1 MKTVAIISGYLI
13 AFMASAASDS
23 VDPARTIRSSS
34 GQFIVNGAVLELP
47 PSAPSATNQQLLEL
61 DPNLLA
67 VSCERIKQV
76 LLSELGVADLWR
88 GRIHVGINSSM
99 ASNQPPVIGAKVF
112 TDGWAYRLELPRQI
126 ERLKLVR
133 GVTQVLLMEFANR
146 NAGLRSA
153 EIPLWLSE
161 GLSQHLINSAET
173 DLVLSQPRWTVNNI
187 NVNWLARRAVRRDPL
202 KDARE
207 RLRTHAALS
216 FSKLGDPAPDQLPEE
231 PWKTYQSCSQLFV
244 TQLAQLNG
252 GRAALMQ
259 FLWLLPHHLN
269 WQTAFL
275 TAFKPQFPRLLD
287 VEKWWAVVL
296 VHFTG
301 LDPMNSW
308 SREVAV
314 QKLDDVLRPPVLV
327 AANSKVLPHRSR
339 MTVQQIISDWD
350 YLRQRIILRQTATQL
365 LMMRFKTPV
374 EMAALVDEYRA
385 TLDNYLTSHD
395 QLGAARSLPGLPPT
409 RADVLARDVVKKMNE
424 LDQRRALYGRPNT
437 AGASTLAAPGK

>member
-1 MKTVAIISGYLI
+1 MKNLAIISGCLI
-13 AFMASAASDS
+13 AFMASAASDP
-23 VDPARTIRSSS
+23 VRTIRSSS
-34 GQFIVNGAVLELP
+34 GQFIVSGAVLGP
-47 PSAPSATNQQLLEL
+47 PPAVPSSTNLTVLEL

-76 LLSELGVADLWR
+76 LLGELGLPDLWR
-88 GRIHVGINSSM
+88 GRIYVGINSSM
-99 ASNQPPVIGAKVF
+99 ASNQPPVIGAKVY
-112 TDGWAYRLELPRQI
+112 TDGWVYRLELPRQI

-133 GVTQVLLMEFANR
+133 GVAQVLLMELANR

-161 GLSQHLINSAET
+161 GLSQHLMNSAET

-187 NVNWLARRAVRRDPL
+187 NVNWLARKAVRRDPL

-231 PWKTYQSCSQLFV
+231 PWKTYQVCSQLFF

-252 GRAALMQ
+252 GRAALVQ

-308 SREVAV
+308 SREVAA
-314 QKLDDVLRPPVLV
+314 QKLDDALRPPVLV
-327 AANSKVLPHRSR
+327 AANRKDLPHRAR
-339 MTVQQIISDWD
+339 MTVQQIISEWD
-350 YLRQRIILRQTATQL
+350 YLRQRIILKQTATQL

-385 TLDNYLTSHD
+385 TLDNYLTRHD
-395 QLGAARSLPGLPPT
+395 QLGAARSLPGSPPT
-409 RADVLARDVVKKMNE
+409 RADLLARDVVKRLNE
-424 LDQRRALYGRPNT
+424 LDQQRALFGRPNT
-437 AGASTLAAPGK
+437 SGANTLAAPGK